1 MTCHACR
8 WLVLVS
14 GLSALSCIQP
24 APTVAQTPAVARTLP
39 DSNPGRVPKPAVK
52 PGTVTAI
59 SITEFFPLQEAGG
72 ALVYDVRPAIFHAL
86 GHIPGTTSWPKSKF
100 EAGLATHEPEIRAAA
115 KAGRPV
121 VLYCT
126 DRECPDSRAVASR
139 LAALGH
145 SVAVMEGGYGEWKA
159 AGLPTD

>member
-1 MTCHACR
+1 MTRHARR
-8 WLVLVS
+8 WLALLS
-14 GLSALSCIQP
+14 GLFALSCTQP
-24 APTVAQTPAVARTLP
+24 APTATQPPAAARPSP
-39 DSNPGRVPKPAVK
+39 DTHPADAPKPAVK
-52 PGTVTAI
+52 PGTVTTL
-59 SITEFFPLQEAGG
+59 SITDFFLLQEAGG

-86 GHIPGTTSWPKSKF
+86 GHIPGTTSWPKSQF

-126 DRECPDSRAVASR
+126 DRGCPDSRTVANR

-145 SVAVMEGGYGEWKA
+145 SVAIMEGGYDEWKA
-159 AGLPTD
+159 AGLPTG